1 MIIITYPIIIN
12 FVYRD
17 NITRVAATIPM
28 ILSVYTIFYILIT
41 LNNLRQ

>member
-1 MIIITYPIIIN
+1 MTIITYPIIVKIT
-12 FVYRD
+12 YRD

-28 ILSVYTIFYILIT
+28 ISSVYTSFYILIT